1 MSSDK
6 DILYLLNDDC
16 IVVGYGKKGKLHVF
30 PYKGKKETE
39 FQCHGQIGISL
50 ET

>member
-6 DILYLLNDDC
+6 DILYVLNDDY

-30 PYKGKKETE
+30 QYKGKKKQNFSVMGKLE
-39 FQCHGQIGISL
+39 FH
-50 ET
+50 